1 MLHETLTEIYN
12 RLFER
17 FGPQHWWPGQTPL
30 EIMVGAVLT
39 QNTNWANVEK
49 AIANLKQ
56 ASLLDAQKL
65 RRIEAADLAPLIRPA
80 GYFNLKARRLKAL
93 IEWLCDHYEGDP
105 GQAARR
111 SAEGLREELLSVRG
125 IGPETADSILLYAL
139 GKPVFVVD
147 AYTARILTRHG
158 LIAPPVDYHGIQAL
172 FQNTLPR
179 ETALFNEYHALL
191 VCCGKHFCKP
201 KPLCGNCPL
210 QPMPHEIEEFY

>member
-65 RRIEAADLAPLIRPA
+65 RRIDAADLAPLIRPA

-93 IEWLCDHYEGDP
+93 IEWLGDQYEGDP

-111 SAEGLREELLSVRG
+111 PAEVLREELLSVRG

-158 LIAPPVDYHGIQAL
+158 LIAPPVDYHEIQAL
-172 FQNTLPR
+172 FENTLPR

-210 QPMPHEIEEFY
+210 QPMPHEIEELY